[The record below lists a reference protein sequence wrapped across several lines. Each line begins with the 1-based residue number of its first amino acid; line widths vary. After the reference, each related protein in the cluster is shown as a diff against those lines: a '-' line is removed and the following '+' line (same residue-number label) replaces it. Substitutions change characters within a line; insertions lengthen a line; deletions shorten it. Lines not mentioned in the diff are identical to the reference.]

1 LSITAKQFQ
10 LRFITL
16 MFFALTAPAL
26 FGLVFLY
33 VIDIFSVDQII
44 AVLTAPPIPVFAIL
58 VTAVALFYF
67 MLFVRPIAAY
77 LDSPDKFDT
86 DIIREKLGQFSWH
99 YWVLFLSYLLVAP
112 AVTILSAENYA
123 SFIPAPIDWFRIH
136 LVALIVSIVIG
147 LPIFFLLFDL
157 LGKALGGI
165 ILHRPIFTIRLRI
178 FLISAL
184 VPLLIDTMLIQY
196 YWTRTGYFTRETF
209 LVWVL
214 LELLA
219 IAGAVLF
226 VGSFNQAL
234 KPLAQLTN
242 EHISDDEWSF
252 EEIQPQSTDELG
264 IVTRKLLE
272 LMEQQQMNQDRLT
285 FSNKLLLNVQNQDD
299 TSSLLGNILR
309 SAQSHIE
316 CDRCFISI
324 YSAKNKQLVC
334 VMYTGVNY
342 EEGGHFRARLDEPLL
357 AVQAFKS
364 RQTLTAED
372 PGDPRFSHK
381 YLSHFN
387 ITSSTAV
394 PLVIGGES
402 IGVIEYVH
410 TTEDQHFSE
419 QEIHRMELFARE
431 AAVAYSLLKDQQERI
446 ALQNAITKY
455 MEGISA
461 KIGKPFFIAM
471 VTAIAE
477 LLEADEVIIGETTND
492 NDAIN
497 SLARFNDGKITSDIS
512 YYIKGTPCETVVGYE
527 ARHYLSGVQKLF
539 PGDPRLTDGDIEAY
553 IGIPLFNSMKEPL
566 GLLYAVFKRPLLDHH
581 YIESVMRMYAS
592 RTEAEIERVHNESRI
607 RRMAYF
613 DNLTGLPNRSLLYD
627 RLEKAIAHAK
637 RTNTFVAVMLI
648 DLDNFKS
655 INDSLGHSYGDALLT
670 MVSDRLLNTVRE
682 EDTVA
687 RLGGDEFV
695 LLLPEIKGQ
704 FEALRFATRMAKELR
719 SKVGSSYTIDG
730 RDLVVSHSAGIAMAP
745 IDADNPELLIKYAD
759 TAMYKAKEGGRD
771 SYRFFSQAM
780 NEAAVERLNM
790 ETAIRMAI
798 QEQQFRLV
806 LQPKVSVADNKIIG
820 AEALI
825 RWHHPDWGVIP
836 PDKFI
841 PIADDSGLIIKIG
854 EWVLEQSC
862 KLASEIW
869 GNGIHDASIHGLAV
883 NVSPRQFEHEDFID
897 VLQEKLRM
905 FNTPAYAIE
914 LEITENVLIQDATE
928 VREKLNTLKK
938 LGVRVSIDD
947 FGTGYSSFR
956 YLQDLPID
964 TIKIDRAF
972 IQDLPHNS
980 NNAAI
985 VEMILTMSKHLELYT
1000 VAEGVETNEQLEFL
1014 HQRDCPSYQGY
1025 LFSKPVERE
1034 IFLELLKSTNDYQP
1048 VPVLI

>member
-1 LSITAKQFQ
+1 
-10 LRFITL
+10 

-26 FGLVFLY
+26 FGLIFLY
-33 VIDIFSVDQII
+33 VIDILSVDQII
-44 AVLTAPPIPVFAIL
+44 AVLTAPPVPVFAVL
-58 VTAVALFYF
+58 VTAIGLFYF
-67 MLFVRPIAAY
+67 MLFVRPIAEY
-77 LDSPDKFDT
+77 LDNLEKFDT
-86 DIIREKLGQFSWH
+86 DIIRQKLGQFSWH
-99 YWVLFLSYLLVAP
+99 YWGLFLSYLLVAP
-112 AVTILSAENYA
+112 AVTILSAEYYA
-123 SFIPAPIDWFRIH
+123 GFTPTAIDWFRMH

-157 LGKALGGI
+157 LGKVLGGI
-165 ILHRPIFTIRLRI
+165 ILHRPIFTIKLRI

-196 YWTRTGYFTRETF
+196 YWTRTGYFTRETL
-209 LVWVL
+209 LVWLL

-219 IAGAVLF
+219 IAGAIFF

-242 EHISDDEWSF
+242 EHTTDEDWSLDD
-252 EEIQPQSTDELG
+252 IQPQSTDELG

-285 FSNKLLLNVQNQDD
+285 FSNKLLLNVQNQED

-309 SAQSHIE
+309 SAQSYIE
-316 CDRCFISI
+316 CDRCFISL
-324 YSAKNKQLVC
+324 YSVKKKQLVC

-342 EEGGHFRARLDEPLL
+342 EEGGHFRTGLDEPLL
-357 AVQAFKS
+357 AVKAFKS
-364 RQTLTAED
+364 RQTLTVSD
-372 PGDPRFSHK
+372 PGDPLISHTK
-381 YLSHFN
+381 ISHLK
-387 ITSSTAV
+387 IASSTAV
-394 PLVIGGES
+394 PLLIGGES
-402 IGVIEYVH
+402 IGVIEYVN
-410 TTEDQHFSE
+410 TTDNRHFTDHD
-419 QEIHRMELFARE
+419 IHRMELFARE

-461 KIGKPFFIAM
+461 KIGKPFFLAM
-471 VTAIAE
+471 ATAIAE
-477 LLEADEVIIGETTND
+477 LLEADTVVIGEITED
-492 NDAIN
+492 RDAIN
-497 SLARFNDGKITSDIS
+497 SLAHFNDGKIDSDIS
-512 YYIKGTPCETVVGYE
+512 YFIQGTACESVVGHE

-539 PGDPRLTDGDIEAY
+539 PGDQRLSDGNIEAY
-553 IGIPLFNSMKEPL
+553 IGIPLFSSMKEPL
-566 GLLYAVFKRPLLDHH
+566 GLLYAEFKRPLLDHH

-607 RRMAYF
+607 RQMAYF
-613 DNLTGLPNRSLLYD
+613 DSLTGLPNRSLLYD
-627 RLEKAIAHAK
+627 RLEKSIAHAR
-637 RTNTFVAVMLI
+637 RTGTFVAVMLI

-670 MVSDRLLNTVRE
+670 LVSERLLNTVRE

-695 LLLPEIKGQ
+695 ILLPEIKGQ

-730 RDLVVSHSAGIAMAP
+730 RDLVVSHSAGIAMGP
-745 IDADNPELLIKYAD
+745 LDADTPEQLIKFAD
-759 TAMYKAKEGGRD
+759 TAMYQAKEGGRD
-771 SYRFFSQAM
+771 SYRFFSQSM

-790 ETAIRMAI
+790 ETAIRIAI
-798 QEQQFRLV
+798 KEQQFRLV
-806 LQPKVSVADNKIIG
+806 LQPKVSVSNDKIIG

-869 GNGIHDASIHGLAV
+869 GSGTHDESIHGLAV
-883 NVSPRQFEHEDFID
+883 NVSPRQFEHEDFVD
-897 VLQEKLRM
+897 VLRDKLRM
-905 FNTPAYAIE
+905 FNTPASAIE
-914 LEITENVLIQDATE
+914 LEITENVLISDASE
-928 VREKLNTLKK
+928 VRNKLHELKK

-956 YLQDLPID
+956 YLQNLPID
-964 TIKIDRAF
+964 TIKIDRTF
-972 IQDLPHNS
+972 VQDLPHNS
-980 NNAAI
+980 SNAAI
-985 VEMILTMSKHLELYT
+985 VEMILTMSDHLDLYT

-1014 HQRDCPSYQGY
+1014 NEKGCPSYQGY

-1034 IFLELLKSTNDYQP
+1034 IFLELLEVNDKELIP
-1048 VPVLI
+1048 VII